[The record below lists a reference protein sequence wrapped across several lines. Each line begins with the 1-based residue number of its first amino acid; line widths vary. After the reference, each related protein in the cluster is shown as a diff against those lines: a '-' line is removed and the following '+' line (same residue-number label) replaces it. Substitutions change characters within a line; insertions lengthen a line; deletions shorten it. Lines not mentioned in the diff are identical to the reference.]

1 MTSRALLASVLASCA
16 LLACAPLRFVDVV
29 SENQGSR
36 IEHIVIHFT
45 SVDFAES
52 LRLLTERTERPVSA
66 HYLVP
71 ENGDPTYSSRRLRV
85 YRLVGEDQRAWHA
98 GLSHWRG
105 DTALN
110 SSSIGI
116 EIVNRSGCAAVAPGN
131 EPGTPEDRCEFRD
144 YDAEQIELVI
154 ELVQDILRRHPGI
167 DPVDIVGHADI
178 APDRRLDPGPKFPWR
193 RLYEHGIGAWYDEDT
208 VQRYRERF
216 EAQPPALALLQRAL
230 AAYGYD
236 VDDTGEHDART
247 QLALRAFQMHF
258 RPSDW
263 SGQPDAETAAIVFA
277 LLEKYRPR
285 SLDALTEPEFEPGV
299 SRELA
304 RQRAATVSGLHYE
317 LDFVIPEQPDADIG
331 GRVVVAFDLLD
342 DTTALALDFTGGAD
356 RVRGVSSN
364 GEPAAWRAE
373 REHIVIPAAA
383 LTRGRNEVEIE
394 FVAGSAALNRNPNY
408 LYTLF
413 VPDRARTAFPLFD
426 QPDLKATF
434 DLTLTVP
441 SRWRALSNA
450 TVESVSPSG
459 SGTTHRFRRSAPISP
474 YVFAFVAGEFES
486 VTGER
491 DGRSMTMLHRET
503 DAAKLE
509 RNVEAIF
516 DLHAAAIDWLEDYT
530 GIDYPFEKLDF
541 ALIPAFQYNGMEHAG
556 AILYRARSLLLDEA
570 PSDMDLLGRASLI
583 AHETAHMWFGNLVT
597 MEWFDDVWLKE
608 VFANF
613 MAARIVNPS
622 FPAINHEL
630 NFLVRHAPAAYSVDR
645 TAGAN
650 PIRQPLSNLN
660 EAGQLYGPIIYNK
673 APIMM
678 RQLESL
684 VGEEEFRAGL
694 REYLDR
700 YAFANASW
708 PDLIDILDATTD
720 DDLAAW
726 SEVWVNTPGR
736 PLLQRRGGQV
746 SVGAAGAVLIQD
758 DPASDVPIQDGPAH
772 DVPIQDGPAH
782 DVPIQDDPARDVPIQ
797 DDPAR
802 DVLIQDDPAGPV
814 LLQNDPAGSGRVWP
828 QQFEIAIMAEAAARR
843 TSVLSSS
850 RSTPLDALAGDGGER
865 LIFNSDGRG
874 YGLFPADA
882 GNLLAWDTLGEVE
895 RAAEHINL
903 YENMLAG
910 ADPAPGDYFTALL
923 GIAERETNQLLL
935 GLVLDQ
941 LSTIY
946 WNLLPTDA
954 RLDAAAEL
962 ESMLWQSM
970 LEQADESSRKVRF
983 DAFADIATTPDALRK
998 LHDIWSGSVSIE
1010 SLPLSENDLIA
1021 LAQSLAIRL
1030 PTDAETIFTAQLAR
1044 TENPDNRRRL
1054 EFIAPSLSADVS
1066 VRDAFFASLAQVR
1079 QREVEPWVL
1088 EALENLH
1095 HPLRIAQSENYVL
1108 PSLQL
1113 LEQIQSTGDIFF
1125 PSRWLDATLANHR
1138 SPSAVATVYDFLDA
1152 RPDYNAHLRAKILQA
1167 ADPLLRANALTATG
1181 SESLP
1186 RR

>member
-1 MTSRALLASVLASCA
+1 MISRALLASVLASCA
-16 LLACAPLRFVDVV
+16 LIACAPLRFVDAV

-98 GLSHWRG
+98 GQSHWRG

-116 EIVNRSGCAAVAPGN
+116 EIVNRSGCVAVVPGN

-154 ELVQDILRRHPGI
+154 ELVLDILRRHPGI
-167 DPVDIVGHADI
+167 DPVDIVGHSDI

-193 RLYEHGIGAWYDEDT
+193 RLYERGIGAWYDEDT

-216 EAQPPALALLQRAL
+216 EARPPALALLQRAL

-263 SGQPDAETAAIVFA
+263 SGQPDTETAAIVFA

-285 SLDALTEPEFEPGV
+285 SLDALTDPASEPGV

-317 LDFVIPEQPDADIG
+317 LDFVIPEQPDADID

-356 RVRGVSSN
+356 RIRGVSSN

-373 REHIVIPAAA
+373 REHIVIPATA

-394 FVAGSAALNRNPNY
+394 FVAGSAALNRNPDY
-408 LYTLF
+408 LYSLF

-441 SRWRALSNA
+441 SGWRALSNA
-450 TVESVSPSG
+450 SVESVTPNG
-459 SGTTHRFRRSAPISP
+459 SSTTHRFRRSSLISP

-486 VTGER
+486 VTRER
-491 DGRSMTMLHRET
+491 SGRSMTMLHRET

-630 NFLVRHAPAAYSVDR
+630 NFLVRHAAAAYSVDR

-650 PIRQPLSNLN
+650 PIRQPLPNLN

-684 VGEEEFRAGL
+684 VGEEGFQAGL

-700 YAFANASW
+700 YAFASASW
-708 PDLIDILDATTD
+708 ADLIDILDATTD

-736 PLLQRRGGQV
+736 PLLQRQGEQA
-746 SVGAAGAVLIQD
+746 SVGAAGDVMLQD
-758 DPASDVPIQDGPAH
+758 DPAH
-772 DVPIQDGPAH
+772 
-782 DVPIQDDPARDVPIQ
+782 
-797 DDPAR
+797 
-802 DVLIQDDPAGPV
+802 DVLIQDDSAGPV

-828 QQFEIAIMAEAAARR
+828 QQFEIAVMAEAATRR
-843 TSVLSSS
+843 TTVLSSS

-874 YGLFPADA
+874 YGLFPCDA
-882 GNLLAWDTLGEVE
+882 GNLLAWDALGEVE
-895 RAAEHINL
+895 RASELINL

-962 ESMLWQSM
+962 ETTLWRSM
-970 LEQADESSRKVRF
+970 LEQTDESSRNVRF
-983 DAFADIATTPDALRK
+983 DAFADIATTSEALRN

-1010 SLPLSENDLIA
+1010 GLPLSENDLIA

-1030 PTDAETIFTAQLAR
+1030 PADAETIFAAQLAR

-1054 EFIAPSLSADVS
+1054 EFMAPSLSADVS

-1113 LEQIQSTGDIFF
+1113 LEQIQSTGVIFF

-1138 SPSAVATVYDFLDA
+1138 SSSAVATVTDFLA
-1152 RPDYNAHLRAKILQA
+1152 TRPDYNAQLRAKILQA

>member
-1 MTSRALLASVLASCA
+1 MISRALLASVLASCA
-16 LLACAPLRFVDVV
+16 LIACAPLRFVDAV

-71 ENGDPTYSSRRLRV
+71 ENGDPTYPHRRLRV
-85 YRLVGEDQRAWHA
+85 YRLVGDDQRAWHA
-98 GLSHWRG
+98 GQSHWRG

-116 EIVNRSGCAAVAPGN
+116 EIVNRSGCVAVAPGN
-131 EPGTPEDRCEFRD
+131 EPGSPEDRCEFRD

-154 ELVQDILRRHPGI
+154 ELVLDILRRHPGI
-167 DPVDIVGHADI
+167 DPVDIVGHSDI

-193 RLYEHGIGAWYDEDT
+193 RLYERGIGAWYDEDT

-263 SGQPDAETAAIVFA
+263 SGRPDAETAAIVFA

-317 LDFVIPEQPDADIG
+317 LDFVIPEQPDADID

-356 RVRGVSSN
+356 RIRGVSSN
-364 GEPAAWRAE
+364 GNPSAWRAE
-373 REHIVIPAAA
+373 REHIVIPATA

-394 FVAGSAALNRNPNY
+394 FVAGSAALNRNPDY
-408 LYTLF
+408 LYSLF

-441 SRWRALSNA
+441 SGWRALSNA
-450 TVESVSPSG
+450 SVESVTPNG
-459 SGTTHRFRRSAPISP
+459 SGTTHRFRRSSLISP

-486 VTGER
+486 VTRER
-491 DGRSMTMLHRET
+491 SGRSMTMLHRET

-509 RNVEAIF
+509 RKVEAIF

-556 AILYRARSLLLDEA
+556 AIFYRARSLLLDEA

-650 PIRQPLSNLN
+650 PIRQPLPNLN

-684 VGEEEFRAGL
+684 VGEEGFRAGL
-694 REYLDR
+694 RQYLDR

-708 PDLIDILDATTD
+708 SDLIDILDATTG

-736 PLLQRRGGQV
+736 PLLQRQGEQA
-746 SVGAAGAVLIQD
+746 SVGGGG
-758 DPASDVPIQDGPAH
+758 DVML
-772 DVPIQDGPAH
+772 
-782 DVPIQDDPARDVPIQ
+782 Q

-828 QQFEIAIMAEAAARR
+828 QQFGIAVMAEAATRR
-843 TSVLSSS
+843 TTVLSSS
-850 RSTPLDALAGDGGER
+850 RSTPLEALAGDGGER
-865 LIFNSDGRG
+865 FVFNSDGRG

-895 RAAEHINL
+895 RASELINL

-962 ESMLWQSM
+962 ETTLWRSM
-970 LEQADESSRKVRF
+970 LEQTDESSRKVRF
-983 DAFADIATTPDALRK
+983 DAFADIATTPEALRN

-1010 SLPLSENDLIA
+1010 GLPLSENDLIA

-1030 PTDAETIFTAQLAR
+1030 PAEAETIFAAQLAR

-1138 SPSAVATVYDFLDA
+1138 SSSAVATVYDFLDA
-1152 RPDYNAHLRAKILQA
+1152 RPDYNAQLRAKILQA

>member
-1 MTSRALLASVLASCA
+1 
-16 LLACAPLRFVDVV
+16 
-29 SENQGSR
+29 
-36 IEHIVIHFT
+36 
-45 SVDFAES
+45 
-52 LRLLTERTERPVSA
+52 
-66 HYLVP
+66 
-71 ENGDPTYSSRRLRV
+71 
-85 YRLVGEDQRAWHA
+85 
-98 GLSHWRG
+98 
-105 DTALN
+105 
-110 SSSIGI
+110 
-116 EIVNRSGCAAVAPGN
+116 
-131 EPGTPEDRCEFRD
+131 
-144 YDAEQIELVI
+144 
-154 ELVQDILRRHPGI
+154 
-167 DPVDIVGHADI
+167 
-178 APDRRLDPGPKFPWR
+178 
-193 RLYEHGIGAWYDEDT
+193 
-208 VQRYRERF
+208 
-216 EAQPPALALLQRAL
+216 
-230 AAYGYD
+230 
-236 VDDTGEHDART
+236 
-247 QLALRAFQMHF
+247 
-258 RPSDW
+258 
-263 SGQPDAETAAIVFA
+263 
-277 LLEKYRPR
+277 
-285 SLDALTEPEFEPGV
+285 
-299 SRELA
+299 
-304 RQRAATVSGLHYE
+304 
-317 LDFVIPEQPDADIG
+317 
-331 GRVVVAFDLLD
+331 
-342 DTTALALDFTGGAD
+342 
-356 RVRGVSSN
+356 
-364 GEPAAWRAE
+364 
-373 REHIVIPAAA
+373 
-383 LTRGRNEVEIE
+383 
-394 FVAGSAALNRNPNY
+394 
-408 LYTLF
+408 
-413 VPDRARTAFPLFD
+413 
-426 QPDLKATF
+426 
-434 DLTLTVP
+434 
-441 SRWRALSNA
+441 
-450 TVESVSPSG
+450 
-459 SGTTHRFRRSAPISP
+459 
-474 YVFAFVAGEFES
+474 
-486 VTGER
+486 
-491 DGRSMTMLHRET
+491 MTMLHRET

-509 RNVEAIF
+509 RNVEALF

-597 MEWFDDVWLKE
+597 MDWFDDVWLKE

-650 PIRQPLSNLN
+650 PIRQPLPNLN

-684 VGEEEFRAGL
+684 VGEEGFRAGL
-694 REYLDR
+694 RHYLDR

-708 PDLIDILDATTD
+708 ADLIDILDATTG

-736 PLLQRRGGQV
+736 PLLQRQGEQA
-746 SVGAAGAVLIQD
+746 SVGAAGDVLL
-758 DPASDVPIQDGPAH
+758 
-772 DVPIQDGPAH
+772 
-782 DVPIQDDPARDVPIQ
+782 Q

-802 DVLIQDDPAGPV
+802 DVLKWDDPAGPV

-828 QQFEIAIMAEAAARR
+828 QRFEIAVMAQAAARR
-843 TSVLSSS
+843 TTVLSSS
-850 RSTPLDALAGDGGER
+850 RSTPLEALAGNGGER

-895 RAAEHINL
+895 RAAKLINL

-910 ADPAPGDYFTALL
+910 ANPAPGDYFTALL

-946 WNLLPTDA
+946 WNLLPTGA
-954 RLDAAAEL
+954 RLAVAAEL
-962 ESMLWQSM
+962 ETTLWQSM
-970 LEQADESSRKVRF
+970 LEQTDESSRKVRF
-983 DAFADIATTPDALRK
+983 DAFADIATTPEALRN

-1010 SLPLSENDLIA
+1010 GLPLSENDLIA
-1021 LAQSLAIRL
+1021 LTQSLAIRL
-1030 PTDAETIFTAQLAR
+1030 PADAETIFAAQLAR

-1095 HPLRIAQSENYVL
+1095 HPLRIAQSENYLL

-1138 SPSAVATVYDFLDA
+1138 SPSAVATVNDFLDA
-1152 RPDYNAHLRAKILQA
+1152 RPDYNAQLRAKILQA